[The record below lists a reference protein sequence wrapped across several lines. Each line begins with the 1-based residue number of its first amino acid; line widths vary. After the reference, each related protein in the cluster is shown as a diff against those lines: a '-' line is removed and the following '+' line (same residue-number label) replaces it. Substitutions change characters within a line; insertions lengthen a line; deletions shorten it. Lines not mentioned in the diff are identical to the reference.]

1 MPTNISEPPNEMK
14 ELARQLDLWPVSRV
28 DVGGELLW
36 GKRENRDGASATAR
50 QIQFGV
56 KYRF

>member
-1 MPTNISEPPNEMK
+1 MK
-14 ELARQLDLWPVSRV
+14 ELAGQLDSWPVSRV

-50 QIQFGV
+50 QIQFGA